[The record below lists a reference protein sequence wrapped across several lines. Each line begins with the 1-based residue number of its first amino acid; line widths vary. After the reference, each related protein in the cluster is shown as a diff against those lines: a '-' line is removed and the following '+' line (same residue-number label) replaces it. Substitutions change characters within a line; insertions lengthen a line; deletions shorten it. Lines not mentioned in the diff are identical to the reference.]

1 MIDNN
6 QKEPSRF
13 ETNKLISLN
22 KFFMKNFIF
31 GLILIIFLFVLTIVL
46 LILIISNEEIDMTVR
61 ISIISMVVTFSL
73 TTSKTLLD
81 RLIEVVTYTIR
92 LLGEEQRALN
102 KKLGL
107 EIDDVNFELKEDK
120 GIKDN
125 ANK

>member
-1 MIDNN
+1 LNDDKRE
-6 QKEPSRF
+6 QSTKF
-13 ETNKLISLN
+13 ETKKLISFN
-22 KFFMKNFIF
+22 KFFMKNFMF

-46 LILIISNEEIDMTVR
+46 LILIISNEEIDMAVR

-107 EIDDVNFELKEDK
+107 EMDDVSFELKQDK
-120 GIKDN
+120 GVKN
-125 ANK
+125 HEN

>member
-1 MIDNN
+1 MNDDKRE
-6 QKEPSRF
+6 QSTKF
-13 ETNKLISLN
+13 ETKKLISFN
-22 KFFMKNFIF
+22 KFFMKNFMF

-46 LILIISNEEIDMTVR
+46 LILIISNEEIDMAVR

-107 EIDDVNFELKEDK
+107 EMDDVSFELKQDK
-120 GIKDN
+120 GVKN
-125 ANK
+125 HEN